1 MNLLPAPT
9 PPVLDPEDPR
19 TRLTERVREALR
31 ALPAYF
37 DTKTNIEGLGVTDL
51 FSLNALLASTI
62 EVQVVE
68 TLNRMRSV
76 WDPGNEWPLY
86 SFERQTQ
93 TFPDVLLRKRAQGG
107 SAEVVLGIELKGWY
121 LLAKEGVPSFRYTV
135 TPGACTEW
143 DLLAVVPWHLENVLA
158 GAPRA
163 GVPGVWS
170 ARHTAEY
177 RNHWWRHERSSR
189 SDSTI
194 VMPTDARPHD
204 RREHTADRPVSD
216 AGHNFGRIARI
227 GIMQEWI
234 DEQRR
239 APIAGIPAR
248 NWVEFL
254 RRHVDQ
260 SDPQEVFDL
269 LAREVEAGTASAEA
283 PAAAEAMEALR
294 RLIRALRRNG

>member
-1 MNLLPAPT
+1 MNVPAAPAP
-9 PPVLDPEDPR
+9 PLLDADDPR
-19 TRLTERVREALR
+19 TRLADRVREALR

-37 DTKTNIEGLGVTDL
+37 DSKTNIEGLGVTDL

-86 SFERQTQ
+86 SFERQAQ
-93 TFPDVLLRKRAQGG
+93 TFPDVLLRRRAGDG
-107 SAEVVLGIELKGWY
+107 SSAVALGIELKGWY

-135 TPGACTEW
+135 TPGACAEW

-158 GAPRA
+158 GAPRV
-163 GVPGVWS
+163 GIPGVWS
-170 ARHTAEY
+170 ARHAAEY
-177 RNHWWRHERSSR
+177 RNWWWRHQRSAQ

-194 VMPTDARPHD
+194 EMPPDARPHD
-204 RREHTADRPVSD
+204 RRDHTADRPVSD
-216 AGHNFGRIARI
+216 KGGNFGRIARI
-227 GIMQEWI
+227 GIMRDWI
-234 DEQRR
+234 DRQQV

-254 RRHVDQ
+254 RRHADQ
-260 SDPQEVFDL
+260 SDPQLVFDQL
-269 LAREVEAGTASAEA
+269 VKEVEAARDSAGT
-283 PAAAEAMEALR
+283 PALAQAMDALR
-294 RLIRALRRNG
+294 HLIQALPRND

>member
-9 PPVLDPEDPR
+9 PPALDPDDPR
-19 TRLTERVREALR
+19 TRLTDRVREALK
-31 ALPAYF
+31 ALPGYF
-37 DTKTNIEGLGVTDL
+37 DSKTNIEGLGVTDL
-51 FSLNALLASTI
+51 FSLNTLLASTI

-76 WDPGNEWPLY
+76 WDPQNRWPLY
-86 SFERQTQ
+86 SFERQAQ
-93 TFPDVLLRKRAQGG
+93 TFPDVLLRKRASDG
-107 SAEVVLGIELKGWY
+107 SSAVALGIELKGWY

-135 TPGACTEW
+135 TPAACTEW

-170 ARHTAEY
+170 ARHAAEY
-177 RNHWWRHERSSR
+177 RNYWWRHRRKSQ

-194 VMPTDARPHD
+194 LMPPDVRPHD
-204 RREHTADRPVSD
+204 RREHTADRPASD
-216 AGHNFGRIARI
+216 AGGNFGRIARI
-227 GIMQEWI
+227 GIMKEWT
-234 DEQRR
+234 DGQQK

-248 NWVEFL
+248 DWVEFL

-260 SDPQEVFDL
+260 SDPQVVFDQ
-269 LAREVEAGTASAEA
+269 LAREVEAATASAETR
-283 PAAAEAMEALR
+283 AAVEAMEALQ
-294 RLIRALRRNG
+294 RLIRAFRRDD